1 MKWYAINKEYVNYLK
16 QFDAIVPNV
25 DYTGKLKNFLG
36 VVFKSEY
43 GWDYFAPL
51 TSYKPKFRTMQNTI
65 DFYKIVNENGKIYG
79 AIDLNNMIPVPKGEY
94 IEVTPMTLPSL
105 RTFDKPREITKYWR
119 LLKIESSLINDGI
132 ITYYAEKLY
141 QFVLRNPSSSIAERC
156 CNFSLLEK
164 KCAEYVRNKGNS
176 EPNRVYNSIEDD
188 FDDYDK

>member
-65 DFYKIVNENGKIYG
+65 DFYKIVNENGKIYDTCSKG
-79 AIDLNNMIPVPKGEY
+79 RVHRGNTNDIAI
-94 IEVTPMTLPSL
+94 IEN
-105 RTFDKPREITKYWR
+105 I
-119 LLKIESSLINDGI
+119 
-132 ITYYAEKLY
+132 
-141 QFVLRNPSSSIAERC
+141 
-156 CNFSLLEK
+156 
-164 KCAEYVRNKGNS
+164 
-176 EPNRVYNSIEDD
+176 
-188 FDDYDK
+188 